1 MPSIRIEER
10 ECYFQAIFWENVL
23 KESNLLV
30 KKNFQLN
37 AYFSFMQMWPKQG
50 TNQLL
55 KEPTNV
61 LESLDF

>member
-10 ECYFQAIFWENVL
+10 ECYFQAIFWENVQKL
-23 KESNLLV
+23 YNLQV
-30 KKNFQLN
+30 EKNFQLN
-37 AYFSFMQMWPKQG
+37 AYFSFMQMWPKLE